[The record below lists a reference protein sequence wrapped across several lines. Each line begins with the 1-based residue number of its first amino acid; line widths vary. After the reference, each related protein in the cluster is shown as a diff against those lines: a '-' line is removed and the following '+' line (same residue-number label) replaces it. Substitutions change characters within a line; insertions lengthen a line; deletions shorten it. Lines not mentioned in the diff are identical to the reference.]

1 MQVPEETQRVRPAG
15 QQDTPTPIG
24 DTHVMRLHL
33 VLAVSFALA
42 FLAGCAGKPE
52 QFVAPNAQL
61 GAAQVQRIYLATDR
75 ILAPD
80 LSGTTQRG
88 GTLSFAQYDITIPPL
103 HEPGMVEF
111 SQSNPNPGTSF
122 TVASARS
129 VSSRSELG
137 RIVRA
142 QAGPLG
148 RPIDSPVEYV
158 HGFNTAMEY
167 AVYRHAQIAHDYGL
181 QGPQVTFAWPSI
193 ERTLGY
199 VRDKDSI
206 LIARDHL
213 EELLV
218 ELTRNHQN
226 VFVFG
231 HSMGT
236 QLVVE
241 TLRQLSITGQQN
253 VLRRIGGVILVSPD
267 IDLDLF
273 ESQHER
279 IDPLPNPFVVMT
291 SESDY
296 ALRFSSLL
304 TAQPER
310 LGSARERDRLADLDL
325 LVLDLS
331 GLPNARNHFL
341 AATSPVVI
349 DIVTSA
355 RADVLSDRFPRSG
368 IIDVAALQAARAN
381 EARCAALD
389 TGDGQSCM

>member
-1 MQVPEETQRVRPAG
+1 MNLRV
-15 QQDTPTPIG
+15 IC
-24 DTHVMRLHL
+24 LL
-33 VLAVSFALA
+33 FVS
-42 FLAGCAGKPE
+42 LAGCAGPPGE
-52 QFVAPNAQL
+52 FVAAEGPI
-61 GAAQVQRIYLATDR
+61 GAADVQRIYLATDR

-80 LSGTTQRG
+80 LSGTTRRG
-88 GTLSFAQYDITIPPL
+88 GALSFAQYDITIPPG
-103 HEPGMVEF
+103 HQPGEVEF
-111 SQSNPNPGTSF
+111 SAVNPTPANSF
-122 TVASARS
+122 TVSGARPVPS
-129 VSSRSELG
+129 LSNLG
-137 RIVRA
+137 RTVRRE
-142 QAGPLG
+142 AGPLG
-148 RPIDSPVEYV
+148 RPIDSPVIYV
-158 HGFNTAMEY
+158 HGFNTEMEY

-181 QGPQVTFAWPSI
+181 QGPQVTFSWPSI
-193 ERTLGY
+193 GRALGY

-218 ELTRNHQN
+218 ELTRENQN
-226 VFVFG
+226 VFIFG

-296 ALRFSSLL
+296 ALRYSSLL

-310 LGSARERDRLADLDL
+310 LGSARDRDRLAALDL

-355 RADVLSDRFPRSG
+355 RADVLADRFPRRG
-368 IIDVAALQAARAN
+368 VLDVAAFQTARAD
-381 EARCAALD
+381 ETQCVRLD
-389 TGDGQSCM
+389 TAEGQPCL

>member
-1 MQVPEETQRVRPAG
+1 MAHLSKRGSTCSCLRIPNANSRRSNI
-15 QQDTPTPIG
+15 TP
-24 DTHVMRLHL
+24 HVYWRYALDKIAFIL
-33 VLAVSFALA
+33 VVSFALA
-42 FLAGCAGKPE
+42 FLAGCAGAPE
-52 QFVAPNAQL
+52 KFVAPNNQL
-61 GAAQVQRIYLATDR
+61 GAADVQRIYLATDR
-75 ILAPD
+75 VLASD

-88 GTLSFAQYDITIPPL
+88 GALSFAQYDITIPPI
-103 HEPGMVEF
+103 HEPGEVEF
-111 SQSNPNPGTSF
+111 SKANPDPDTSF
-122 TVASARS
+122 TVASARPLS
-129 VSSRSELG
+129 NRSELG

-148 RPIDSPVEYV
+148 RPIDSPVVYV
-158 HGFNTAMEY
+158 HGFNTSMEY

-218 ELTRNHQN
+218 ELTRHNQN

-241 TLRQLSITGQQN
+241 TLRQLSITGQQD
-253 VLRRIGGVILVSPD
+253 VLSRIGGVILVSPD

-273 ESQHER
+273 KSQHER

-310 LGSARERDRLADLDL
+310 LGSARDRNRLAALDL
-325 LVLDLS
+325 LVVDLS

-355 RADVLSDRFPRSG
+355 RADVLAGRFPKSG
-368 IIDVAALQAARAN
+368 IIDVAALQARGATN
-381 EARCAALD
+381 
-389 TGDGQSCM
+389 TQ

>member
-1 MQVPEETQRVRPAG
+1 MNLRV
-15 QQDTPTPIG
+15 TLLLCLSLST
-24 DTHVMRLHL
+24 
-33 VLAVSFALA
+33 LAA
-42 FLAGCAGKPE
+42 CAGKPKE
-52 QFVAPNAQL
+52 FVAPSAQI
-61 GAAQVQRIYLATDR
+61 GTADVQSIYLATNR
-75 ILAPD
+75 TVASD

-88 GTLSFAQYDITIPPL
+88 DALTFAQYDITIPPT
-103 HEPGMVEF
+103 HKPGKVEF
-111 SQSNPNPGTSF
+111 SAANPDPSMSF
-122 TVASARS
+122 TVANARAVPS
-129 VSSRSELG
+129 LAALG
-137 RIVRA
+137 KAVRTE
-142 QAGPLG
+142 AGPRG
-148 RPIDSPVEYV
+148 RPIDSAVVYV
-158 HGFNTAMEY
+158 HGFNTSMES

-181 QGPQVTFAWPSI
+181 QGPQVTFSWPSI
-193 ERTLGY
+193 ERPLGY

-213 EELLV
+213 EALLV
-218 ELTRNHQN
+218 ELTRNNQK

-241 TLRQLSITGQQN
+241 TLRQLSITGKKK
-253 VLRRIGGVILVSPD
+253 VLSRIGGVILVSPD

-310 LGSARERDRLADLDL
+310 LGSARDRDRLVALDL

-331 GLPNARNHFL
+331 GLPDARNHFL
-341 AATSPVVI
+341 AATSPIVI
-349 DIVTSA
+349 DVVTSA
-355 RADVLSDRFPRSG
+355 REEVLADRFPRSG
-368 IIDVAALQAARAN
+368 VIDVAAMQEKRIN
-381 EARCAALD
+381 
-389 TGDGQSCM
+389 

>member
-1 MQVPEETQRVRPAG
+1 MTLRAIVFLCFCLG
-15 QQDTPTPIG
+15 N
-24 DTHVMRLHL
+24 
-33 VLAVSFALA
+33 
-42 FLAGCAGKPE
+42 LAGCAGKPE
-52 QFVAPNAQL
+52 QFVAPNDQI
-61 GAAQVQRIYLATDR
+61 GAADMQRIYPATDR

-80 LSGTTQRG
+80 LSGTTERG
-88 GTLSFAQYDITIPPL
+88 GAQSFAKYDITIPPN
-103 HEPGMVEF
+103 HRPGEVEI
-111 SQSNPNPGTSF
+111 SLSNPDPAASF
-122 TVASARS
+122 TVAQARGL
-129 VSSRSELG
+129 SSLSDLG
-137 RIVRA
+137 RTFRRE
-142 QAGPLG
+142 AGPLG
-148 RPIDSPVEYV
+148 RPMDSTVVYV
-158 HGFNTAMEY
+158 HGFNTSMEY

-213 EELLV
+213 AELLV
-218 ELTRNHQN
+218 ELTQNNQN
-226 VFVFG
+226 VFIFG

-241 TLRQLSITGQQN
+241 TLRQLSITGQRN
-253 VLRRIGGVILVSPD
+253 VLSRIGGVILVSPD

-273 ESQHER
+273 KAQRER
-279 IDPLPNPFVVMT
+279 IDPLPDPFVVMT

-296 ALRFSSLL
+296 APRYSSLL

-310 LGSARERDRLADLDL
+310 LGSARDRDRLAALNL
-325 LVLDLS
+325 LILDLS

-355 RADVLSDRFPRSG
+355 RSDVLANRFPRSG
-368 IIDVAALQAARAN
+368 IIDVAALQAARA
-381 EARCAALD
+381 E
-389 TGDGQSCM
+389 

>member
-1 MQVPEETQRVRPAG
+1 MIRARSTFAFG
-15 QQDTPTPIG
+15 
-24 DTHVMRLHL
+24 LAL
-33 VLAVSFALA
+33 VF
-42 FLAGCAGKPE
+42 FAGCAGKPE
-52 QFVAPNAQL
+52 VFVAPNAQI
-61 GAAQVQRIYLATDR
+61 GAADVQRIYLATDR
-75 ILAPD
+75 VLTPD
-80 LSGTTQRG
+80 LSGTTKRG
-88 GTLSFAQYDITIPPL
+88 GALSFAQYNITIPPS
-103 HEPGMVEF
+103 HQPGEVEF
-111 SQSNPNPGTSF
+111 SARRPDPTKSF
-122 TVASARS
+122 TVADARPLQS
-129 VSSRSELG
+129 LSDLGRQVRSE
-137 RIVRA
+137 
-142 QAGPLG
+142 AGPLG
-148 RPIDSPVEYV
+148 RPLDGPVVYV
-158 HGFNTAMEY
+158 HGFNTSMEY
-167 AVYRHAQIAHDYGL
+167 AVYRHAQIAHDYEL

-218 ELTRNHQN
+218 ELTRNNQN

-241 TLRQLSITGQQN
+241 TLRQLSITGQRQ
-253 VLRRIGGVILVSPD
+253 VLDRIGGVILVSPD

-273 ESQHER
+273 EAQHER

-310 LGSARERDRLADLDL
+310 LGSARDRDRLAELNL

-341 AATSPVVI
+341 AATSPLVI

-355 RADVLSDRFPRSG
+355 RSDILADRFSRRG
-368 IIDVAALQAARAN
+368 IIDVAAL
-381 EARCAALD
+381 EAQR
-389 TGDGQSCM
+389 SN

>member
-1 MQVPEETQRVRPAG
+1 
-15 QQDTPTPIG
+15 
-24 DTHVMRLHL
+24 MRLR
-33 VLAVSFALA
+33 VLLGLGLALTTVA
-42 FLAGCAGKPE
+42 ACAGKPE
-52 QFVAPNAQL
+52 AFVAPNDQIG
-61 GAAQVQRIYLATDR
+61 GADVQRIHLATDR
-75 ILAPD
+75 ILGDD
-80 LSGTTQRG
+80 LSGTTERG
-88 GTLSFAQYDITIPPL
+88 GALSFARYDITVPPT
-103 HEPGMVEF
+103 HKPGEVEF
-111 SQSNPNPGTSF
+111 SIANPDPATSF
-122 TVASARS
+122 TVAGARALPSLSAFGRT
-129 VSSRSELG
+129 VRSE
-137 RIVRA
+137 
-142 QAGPLG
+142 AGPLG
-148 RPIDSPVEYV
+148 RPIDSAVVYV

-218 ELTRNHQN
+218 ELTRTNQN

-241 TLRQLSITGQQN
+241 TLRQLSITGQKD
-253 VLRRIGGVILVSPD
+253 VLSRIGGVILVSPD

-273 ESQHER
+273 EAQHER

-310 LGSARERDRLADLDL
+310 LGSARDRDRLAALDL

-355 RADVLSDRFPRSG
+355 RADVLSDRFPKSG
-368 IIDVAALQAARAN
+368 IIDVAAMQMATSN
-381 EARCAALD
+381 
-389 TGDGQSCM
+389 

>member
-1 MQVPEETQRVRPAG
+1 MMTFRRF
-15 QQDTPTPIG
+15 
-24 DTHVMRLHL
+24 L
-33 VLAVSFALA
+33 VFGFALA
-42 FLAGCAGKPE
+42 TLAACSVKP
-52 QFVAPNAQL
+52 QDFVAPNAQI
-61 GAAQVQRIYLATDR
+61 GAADVQRIYLATDR
-75 ILAPD
+75 ILGDD
-80 LSGTTQRG
+80 LSGTTLRG
-88 GTLSFAQYDITIPPL
+88 GALSFAQYDITIPPS
-103 HEPGMVEF
+103 HEPGIVEF
-111 SQSNPNPGTSF
+111 SASNPNPNTSF
-122 TVASARS
+122 TVADARAFAD
-129 VSSRSELG
+129 RSEFG
-137 RIVRA
+137 RTVRGA
-142 QAGPLG
+142 AGPLG
-148 RPIDSPVEYV
+148 RPIDSAVVYV
-158 HGFNTAMEY
+158 HGFNTPMET

-181 QGPQVTFAWPSI
+181 QGPQVTFSWPSI
-193 ERTLGY
+193 QRALGY

-218 ELTRNHQN
+218 ELTRENQN

-241 TLRQLSITGQQN
+241 TLRQLSITGRRD
-253 VLRRIGGVILVSPD
+253 VLSRIGGVILVSPD

-279 IDPLPNPFVVMT
+279 IDPLPSPFVVMT

-304 TAQPER
+304 TAQPDR
-310 LGSARERDRLADLDL
+310 LGSARDRDRLAALDL

-341 AATSPVVI
+341 AATSPIVI

-355 RADVLSDRFPRSG
+355 REDVLADRFPLTG
-368 IIDVAALQAARAN
+368 IIDVAAMQAERTN
-381 EARCAALD
+381 
-389 TGDGQSCM
+389 

>member
-1 MQVPEETQRVRPAG
+1 VIRFRFMLTVG
-15 QQDTPTPIG
+15 
-24 DTHVMRLHL
+24 
-33 VLAVSFALA
+33 FALG
-42 FLAGCAGKPE
+42 FLAGCAGTPE
-52 QFVAPNAQL
+52 QFVAPNGSL
-61 GAAQVQRIYLATDR
+61 GAADVQRIYLATDR
-75 ILAPD
+75 VLAPD

-88 GTLSFAQYDITIPPL
+88 GALSFAQYDITIPPG
-103 HEPGMVEF
+103 HQPGEVEF
-111 SQSNPNPGTSF
+111 SATNPDPATSF
-122 TVASARS
+122 TVSSAGAIS
-129 VSSRSELG
+129 NRSELG
-137 RIVRA
+137 RIVRG
-142 QAGPLG
+142 QSGTLG
-148 RPIDSPVEYV
+148 RPIDSPVVYV

-193 ERTLGY
+193 ERTVGY

-218 ELTRNHQN
+218 ELTRDHQN
-226 VFVFG
+226 IYIFG

-241 TLRQLSITGQQN
+241 TLRQLSITGQGG
-253 VLRRIGGVILVSPD
+253 VLSRIGGVILVSPD

-273 ESQHER
+273 EAQHER
-279 IDPLPNPFVVMT
+279 IDPLPNPFVIMT

-310 LGSARERDRLADLDL
+310 LGSSRDRDRLAALDL

-355 RADVLSDRFPRSG
+355 RAEVLSDRFPRTG
-368 IIDVAALQAARAN
+368 IIDVAALQ
-381 EARCAALD
+381 
-389 TGDGQSCM
+389 TGETNQSRR

>member
-1 MQVPEETQRVRPAG
+1 M
-15 QQDTPTPIG
+15 
-24 DTHVMRLHL
+24 
-33 VLAVSFALA
+33 LAVSFALA
-42 FLAGCAGKPE
+42 LLAGCASKPE
-52 QFVAPNAQL
+52 QFVAPNDQI
-61 GAAQVQRIYLATDR
+61 GAAKVQRIYLATDR
-75 ILAPD
+75 ILSDD

-88 GTLSFAQYDITIPPL
+88 GALSFAQYDITVPPT
-103 HEPGMVEF
+103 HQPGEVAF
-111 SQSNPNPGTSF
+111 SATNPDPATSF
-122 TVASARS
+122 TVASARALPS
-129 VSSRSELG
+129 LSEFG
-137 RIVRA
+137 RTVRA
-142 QAGPLG
+142 AAGPMG
-148 RPIDSPVEYV
+148 RPIDSAFVYV

-181 QGPQVTFAWPSI
+181 QGPQITFAWPSI

-218 ELTRNHQN
+218 ELTCTNQN

-273 ESQHER
+273 EAQHER
-279 IDPLPNPFVVMT
+279 INPLPNPFVVMT

-296 ALRFSSLL
+296 GLRLSCCSRRSRSGLALRG
-304 TAQPER
+304 TVT
-310 LGSARERDRLADLDL
+310 DL
-325 LVLDLS
+325 
-331 GLPNARNHFL
+331 
-341 AATSPVVI
+341 
-349 DIVTSA
+349 
-355 RADVLSDRFPRSG
+355 PRSICWFSICRDCPTRG
-368 IIDVAALQAARAN
+368 TTSWR
-381 EARCAALD
+381 RHRPSSS
-389 TGDGQSCM
+389 TS

>member
-1 MQVPEETQRVRPAG
+1 V
-15 QQDTPTPIG
+15 
-24 DTHVMRLHL
+24 
-33 VLAVSFALA
+33 
-42 FLAGCAGKPE
+42 
-52 QFVAPNAQL
+52 
-61 GAAQVQRIYLATDR
+61 
-75 ILAPD
+75 
-80 LSGTTQRG
+80 
-88 GTLSFAQYDITIPPL
+88 
-103 HEPGMVEF
+103 
-111 SQSNPNPGTSF
+111 
-122 TVASARS
+122 
-129 VSSRSELG
+129 
-137 RIVRA
+137 
-142 QAGPLG
+142 
-148 RPIDSPVEYV
+148 
-158 HGFNTAMEY
+158 
-167 AVYRHAQIAHDYGL
+167 
-181 QGPQVTFAWPSI
+181 
-193 ERTLGY
+193 GY

-218 ELTRNHQN
+218 DLTRGGET

-241 TLRQLSITGQQN
+241 TLRQLSITGQQS
-253 VLRRIGGVILVSPD
+253 VLRRIGGVVLMSPD

-279 IDPLPNPFVVMT
+279 IEPLPEPFVVMT

-310 LGSARERDRLADLDL
+310 LGSARDLDRLSDLDL

-341 AATSPVVI
+341 AATSPLVI

-355 RADVLSDRFPRSG
+355 RNDVLANRFPRRG
-368 IIDVAALQAARAN
+368 VIDVATFQTTGF
-381 EARCAALD
+381 EAE
-389 TGDGQSCM
+389 

>member
-1 MQVPEETQRVRPAG
+1 MTRVRFG
-15 QQDTPTPIG
+15 F
-24 DTHVMRLHL
+24 
-33 VLAVSFALA
+33 AVSVALA
-42 FLAGCAGKPE
+42 CLAGCAGTPE
-52 QFVAPNAQL
+52 QFVAPNGAL
-61 GAAQVQRIYLATDR
+61 GAAEVQRIYLATDR
-75 ILAPD
+75 VLAPD
-80 LSGTTQRG
+80 LSGTTERG
-88 GTLSFAQYDITIPPL
+88 GALSFAQYDITIPPL
-103 HEPGMVEF
+103 HEPGEVEF
-111 SQSNPNPGTSF
+111 SRVNPDPATSF
-122 TVASARS
+122 TVTSARPIPN
-129 VSSRSELG
+129 RSDFG
-137 RIVRA
+137 REIRG
-142 QAGPLG
+142 QSGPLG
-148 RPIDSPVEYV
+148 FPIDSPVVYV

-181 QGPQVTFAWPSI
+181 QGPQITFAWPSI
-193 ERTLGY
+193 ERTVGY

-218 ELTRNHQN
+218 ELTRNNQN
-226 VFVFG
+226 VFIFG

-241 TLRQLSITGQQN
+241 TLRQLSITGQRN
-253 VLRRIGGVILVSPD
+253 VLSRIGSVVLVSPD

-279 IDPLPNPFVVMT
+279 IDPLPNPFVVLT

-310 LGSARERDRLADLDL
+310 LGSARDRDRLSALDL

-341 AATSPVVI
+341 AATSPAVI

-355 RADVLSDRFPRSG
+355 RANVQADRFPRRG
-368 IIDVAALQAARAN
+368 VIDVAALQA
-381 EARCAALD
+381 
-389 TGDGQSCM
+389 GQTN

>member
-1 MQVPEETQRVRPAG
+1 MNLRT
-15 QQDTPTPIG
+15 
-24 DTHVMRLHL
+24 
-33 VLAVSFALA
+33 ALSLCLSIA
-42 FLAGCAGKPE
+42 ILAGCAGDPK
-52 QFVAPNAQL
+52 QFVTPSAQI
-61 GAAQVQRIYLATDR
+61 GAADIQRIYLATDR

-80 LSGTTQRG
+80 LSGTTKRG
-88 GTLSFAQYDITIPPL
+88 GALSFAQYDITIPPS
-103 HEPGMVEF
+103 HRPGEVEF
-111 SQSNPNPGTSF
+111 SATNPDPNISF
-122 TVASARS
+122 TVLDRRPVQSLRDLA
-129 VSSRSELG
+129 G
-137 RIVRA
+137 NVRA
-142 QAGPLG
+142 ASGPLG
-148 RPIDSPVEYV
+148 RPIDSPVVFV
-158 HGFNTAMEY
+158 HGFNTSMQD

-181 QGPQVTFAWPSI
+181 KGPQVTFAWPSI
-193 ERTLGY
+193 ERPVGY

-218 ELTRNHQN
+218 ELTREHSN

-241 TLRQLSITGQQN
+241 TLRQLSITGQQD

-273 ESQHER
+273 EAQHER
-279 IDPLPNPFVVMT
+279 INPLPNPFVVMI
-291 SESDY
+291 SERDY

-310 LGSARERDRLADLDL
+310 LGSARDRNRLAALDL

-355 RADVLSDRFPRSG
+355 RADVLADRFPRSG
-368 IIDVAALQAARAN
+368 IIDFAALQAGETNQMR
-381 EARCAALD
+381 
-389 TGDGQSCM
+389 

>member
-1 MQVPEETQRVRPAG
+1 MVALVSLIVRRLPHRRKTLHIKYLNRFNYRETFGMKLCAA
-15 QQDTPTPIG
+15 
-24 DTHVMRLHL
+24 LFL
-33 VLAVSFALA
+33 CLSFAT
-42 FLAGCAGKPE
+42 LAGCAGGSK
-52 QFVAPNAQL
+52 QFVSPSAQT
-61 GAAQVQRIYLATDR
+61 GAADIQRIYLATDR
-75 ILAPD
+75 VLAPD
-80 LSGTTQRG
+80 LSGTTTRG
-88 GTLSFAQYDITIPPL
+88 RALSFAQYDITIPPS
-103 HEPGMVEF
+103 HEPGEVEF
-111 SQSNPNPGTSF
+111 SATNPDPNTSF
-122 TVASARS
+122 TVLDRRPVQSLSDLVGYARAAS
-129 VSSRSELG
+129 
-137 RIVRA
+137 
-142 QAGPLG
+142 GPLG
-148 RPIDSPVEYV
+148 RPIDSPVVFV
-158 HGFNTAMEY
+158 HGFNTSMQD

-193 ERTLGY
+193 ERPVGY

-218 ELTRNHQN
+218 ELTRENSN
-226 VFVFG
+226 VFIFG

-241 TLRQLSITGQQN
+241 TLRQLSIAGQKD
-253 VLRRIGGVILVSPD
+253 VLGRIGGVILVSPD

-279 IDPLPNPFVVMT
+279 IDPLPNPFVVMI

-296 ALRFSSLL
+296 ALRFSSRL

-310 LGSARERDRLADLDL
+310 LGSARDRNRLAALDL

-341 AATSPVVI
+341 AATSPIVI

-355 RADVLSDRFPRSG
+355 RADVLANRFPKSG
-368 IIDVAALQAARAN
+368 IIDVAALQAGKT
-381 EARCAALD
+381 D
-389 TGDGQSCM
+389 

>member
-1 MQVPEETQRVRPAG
+1 MRGLRNVAAVLLLALLAACGSP
-15 QQDTPTPIG
+15 DTF
-24 DTHVMRLHL
+24 
-33 VLAVSFALA
+33 VS
-42 FLAGCAGKPE
+42 
-52 QFVAPNAQL
+52 PNAQV
-61 GAAQVQRIYLATDR
+61 GAADLQRIYLATDR
-75 ILAPD
+75 VLAPD

-88 GTLSFAQYDITIPPL
+88 GALSFAQYDITIPPG
-103 HEPGMVEF
+103 HQPGEVEF
-111 SQSNPNPGTSF
+111 SATNPNPSSSF
-122 TVASARS
+122 TVAGAQAMASLSDLGRT
-129 VSSRSELG
+129 VRSE
-137 RIVRA
+137 
-142 QAGPLG
+142 AGPLG
-148 RPIDSPVEYV
+148 RPIDSAVVYV
-158 HGFNTAMEY
+158 HGFNTPMEY

-218 ELTRNHQN
+218 ELTRDNQN

-241 TLRQLSITGQQN
+241 TLRQLSITGQRN

-310 LGSARERDRLADLDL
+310 LGSARDRDRLAELDL

-355 RADVLSDRFPRSG
+355 RSDVLADRFPRSG

-381 EARCAALD
+381 EERCVVLD
-389 TGDGQSCM
+389 TEDGQPCM

>member
-1 MQVPEETQRVRPAG
+1 M
-15 QQDTPTPIG
+15 IG
-24 DTHVMRLHL
+24 LRKSGI
-33 VLAVSFALA
+33 VLLLSALA
-42 FLAGCAGKPE
+42 ACGSPDVFVSPNAP
-52 QFVAPNAQL
+52 VAPADI
-61 GAAQVQRIYLATDR
+61 QRIYLATDR
-75 ILAPD
+75 VLTDD
-80 LSGTTQRG
+80 LSGTTQRAG
-88 GTLSFAQYDITIPPL
+88 ALSFAQYDITIPPD
-103 HEPGMVEF
+103 HQPGEVEF
-111 SQSNPNPGTSF
+111 SATNPDPITSF
-122 TVASARS
+122 TVAGSGALPSLSA
-129 VSSRSELG
+129 LG
-137 RIVRA
+137 RTVRGA
-142 QAGPLG
+142 VGPLG
-148 RPIDSPVEYV
+148 RPVDSAVVYV
-158 HGFNTAMEY
+158 HGFNTPMEY

-218 ELTRNHQN
+218 ELTRNNQN

-241 TLRQLSITGQQN
+241 TLRQLSITGRRD
-253 VLRRIGGVILVSPD
+253 VLGRIGGVILVSPD

-310 LGSARERDRLADLDL
+310 LGSARDRDRLAALDL

-355 RADVLSDRFPRSG
+355 RAEVLSDRFPRSG

-381 EARCAALD
+381 
-389 TGDGQSCM
+389 Q

>member
-1 MQVPEETQRVRPAG
+1 MRVR
-15 QQDTPTPIG
+15 
-24 DTHVMRLHL
+24 LFL
-33 VLAVSFALA
+33 VLGLALA
-42 FLAGCAGKPE
+42 SLAGCADKPE
-52 QFVAPNAQL
+52 TFVAPNTEI
-61 GAAQVQRIYLATDR
+61 GAANVQRIYLATDR
-75 ILAPD
+75 ILSND
-80 LSGTTQRG
+80 LTGTTQRG
-88 GTLSFAQYDITIPPL
+88 GALSFAQYDITVPPG
-103 HEPGMVEF
+103 HQPGEVEF
-111 SQSNPNPGTSF
+111 SSMNPDPDTSF
-122 TVASARS
+122 TVADARRIPS
-129 VSSRSELG
+129 LADLG
-137 RIVRA
+137 RTVRTK
-142 QAGPLG
+142 AGPLG
-148 RPIDSPVEYV
+148 RPIDSAVVYV

-167 AVYRHAQIAHDYGL
+167 AVYRHAQVAHDYGL

-218 ELTRNHQN
+218 ELTRENRN

-241 TLRQLSITGQQN
+241 TLRQLSITGQTD
-253 VLRRIGGVILVSPD
+253 VLSRIGGVILVSPD

-273 ESQHER
+273 EAQHER
-279 IDPLPNPFVVMT
+279 IEPLPNPFVVMT

-304 TAQPER
+304 TAQPDR
-310 LGSARERDRLADLDL
+310 LGSARDRDRLAALDL

-355 RADVLSDRFPRSG
+355 RADVLADRFPRSG
-368 IIDVAALQAARAN
+368 IIDVAALQAARSN
-381 EARCAALD
+381 ESVQADSDR
-389 TGDGQSCM
+389 

>member
-1 MQVPEETQRVRPAG
+1 MKLRPSLLLGLA
-15 QQDTPTPIG
+15 
-24 DTHVMRLHL
+24 L
-33 VLAVSFALA
+33 VSLAA
-42 FLAGCAGKPE
+42 CAGKPE
-52 QFVAPNAQL
+52 QFVAPS
-61 GAAQVQRIYLATDR
+61 AAIETAEVQRIYLATDR
-75 ILAPD
+75 VLAPD

-88 GTLSFAQYDITIPPL
+88 GALSFAQYDITIPPD
-103 HEPGMVEF
+103 HQPGEVEF
-111 SQSNPNPGTSF
+111 SATQPDPARSF
-122 TVASARS
+122 TVAQARALPGLP
-129 VSSRSELG
+129 ELG
-137 RIVRA
+137 RTVRG

-148 RPIDSPVEYV
+148 RPIDSAVVYV

-193 ERTLGY
+193 ERPLGY

-213 EELLV
+213 EELLI
-218 ELTRNHQN
+218 ELTRENQN

-241 TLRQLSITGQQN
+241 TLRQLSITGRRD

-273 ESQHER
+273 EAQHER

-291 SESDY
+291 SERDY

-310 LGSARERDRLADLDL
+310 LGSARDRDRLAALDL

-355 RADVLSDRFPRSG
+355 REDVLADKFPQSG
-368 IIDVAALQAARAN
+368 IIDVAALQRAASGA
-381 EARCAALD
+381 
-389 TGDGQSCM
+389 Q

>member
-1 MQVPEETQRVRPAG
+1 MIRSRPFLAAG
-15 QQDTPTPIG
+15 
-24 DTHVMRLHL
+24 V
-33 VLAVSFALA
+33 ALA

-52 QFVAPNAQL
+52 VFVAPNAAVS
-61 GAAQVQRIYLATDR
+61 AADVQRVYLATDR
-75 ILAPD
+75 VLAPD
-80 LSGTTQRG
+80 LSGTTERG
-88 GTLSFAQYDITIPPL
+88 GALSFAQYDITIPPL
-103 HEPGMVEF
+103 HTPGEVEF
-111 SQSNPNPGTSF
+111 SKTDPNPATSF

-129 VSSRSELG
+129 VADRSELG
-137 RIVRA
+137 RTVRG
-142 QAGPLG
+142 QSGPLG
-148 RPIDSPVEYV
+148 RPIDSPVVYV

-193 ERTLGY
+193 ERTAGY

-218 ELTRNHQN
+218 ELTRDNQN

-241 TLRQLSITGQQN
+241 TLRQLSITGQQK
-253 VLRRIGGVILVSPD
+253 VLNRIGGVILVSPD

-273 ESQHER
+273 EAQHER
-279 IDPLPNPFVVMT
+279 IDPLPSPFVVMT

-310 LGSARERDRLADLDL
+310 LGSARDRDRLEALDL

-355 RADVLSDRFPRSG
+355 RSDVLDGSFPTTG
-368 IIDVAALQAARAN
+368 IIDVAAMQAARTN
-381 EARCAALD
+381 
-389 TGDGQSCM
+389 

>member
-1 MQVPEETQRVRPAG
+1 MIGFRATSIAFLLLALAACGSPDVFVRPNA
-15 QQDTPTPIG
+15 P
-24 DTHVMRLHL
+24 
-33 VLAVSFALA
+33 
-42 FLAGCAGKPE
+42 
-52 QFVAPNAQL
+52 VATADI
-61 GAAQVQRIYLATDR
+61 QRIYLATDR
-75 ILAPD
+75 VLADD
-80 LSGTTQRG
+80 LSGTTQRAG
-88 GTLSFAQYDITIPPL
+88 ALSFARYDITIPPG
-103 HEPGMVEF
+103 HRPGEVEF
-111 SQSNPNPGTSF
+111 SATNPDPETSF
-122 TVASARS
+122 TVATASGFPTLA
-129 VSSRSELG
+129 ELG
-137 RIVRA
+137 RRVRGD
-142 QAGPLG
+142 AGPLG
-148 RPIDSPVEYV
+148 RPIDSAVIYV
-158 HGFNTAMEY
+158 HGFNTPMEY

-193 ERTLGY
+193 ERTAGY

-218 ELTRNHQN
+218 ELTRNNQQ

-241 TLRQLSITGQQN
+241 TLRQLSITGQQD
-253 VLRRIGGVILVSPD
+253 VLGQIGGVILISPD
-267 IDLDLF
+267 IDLELF

-279 IDPLPNPFVVMT
+279 IDPLPSPFVVMT
-291 SESDY
+291 SERDY

-310 LGSARERDRLADLDL
+310 LGSARDRDRLAALDL

-355 RADVLSDRFPRSG
+355 RDDILADRFPKSG
-368 IIDVAALQAARAN
+368 IIDVAALLA
-381 EARCAALD
+381 
-389 TGDGQSCM
+389 GQTN

>member
-1 MQVPEETQRVRPAG
+1 MIYASAPLRAAMNVGQRFGAMNGQLRETVHQE
-15 QQDTPTPIG
+15 TPKMPFKAAI
-24 DTHVMRLHL
+24 
-33 VLAVSFALA
+33 VLCVSLA
-42 FLAGCAGKPE
+42 ILAGCTGKPE
-52 QFVAPNAQL
+52 TFVAPNDQI
-61 GAAQVQRIYLATDR
+61 GAADVQRIYLATDR
-75 ILAPD
+75 ILSTD

-88 GTLSFAQYDITIPPL
+88 GALSFAQYDITIPPG
-103 HEPGMVEF
+103 HEQGKVEF
-111 SQSNPNPGTSF
+111 SEASPNPATSF
-122 TVASARS
+122 TVAEARALPS
-129 VSSRSELG
+129 LSDLG
-137 RIVRA
+137 RTVRRE
-142 QAGPLG
+142 AGPLG
-148 RPIDSPVEYV
+148 RPIDSAVVYV

-181 QGPQVTFAWPSI
+181 QGPQVTFAWPSV

-218 ELTRNHQN
+218 ELTRENQN

-310 LGSARERDRLADLDL
+310 LGSARDRDRLAALNL

-355 RADVLSDRFPRSG
+355 RADVLSDRFPKTG
-368 IIDVAALQAARAN
+368 IIDVAALQNETRN
-381 EARCAALD
+381 EASR
-389 TGDGQSCM
+389 GR

>member
-1 MQVPEETQRVRPAG
+1 MQMLDTAHRNRSAEYHDTTHTGVP
-15 QQDTPTPIG
+15 
-24 DTHVMRLHL
+24 HVMRVNL
-33 VLAVSFALA
+33 VLAVSFALT

-52 QFVAPNAQL
+52 EFVAPNAEL
-61 GAAQVQRIYLATDR
+61 GAADLQRIFLATDR

-80 LSGTTQRG
+80 LSGTTERG
-88 GTLSFAQYDITIPPL
+88 GALSFAQYDVTIPPL
-103 HEPGMVEF
+103 HEPGIVEF
-111 SQSNPNPGTSF
+111 SQSNPDPAISF

-129 VSSRSELG
+129 VSNRSELG
-137 RIVRA
+137 RLVRA
-142 QAGPLG
+142 QVGPLG
-148 RPIDSPVEYV
+148 RPIDSPVVYV
-158 HGFNTAMEY
+158 HGFNTAMAY

-181 QGPQVTFAWPSI
+181 QGPQITFAWPSI
-193 ERTLGY
+193 ERPLGY

-213 EELLV
+213 AELLF
-218 ELTRNHQN
+218 ELTRDNQN

-241 TLRQLSITGQQN
+241 TLRQLSITGQKD
-253 VLRRIGGVILVSPD
+253 VLGRIGGVILVSPD

-273 ESQHER
+273 ESQHQR
-279 IDPLPNPFVVMT
+279 ITPLPSPFVVMT

-310 LGSARERDRLADLDL
+310 LGSARDRDRLAALDL

-349 DIVTSA
+349 DVVTSA
-355 RADVLSDRFPRSG
+355 RADVLSNMFPRSG
-368 IIDVAALQAARAN
+368 IIDVAAMQAG
-381 EARCAALD
+381 E
-389 TGDGQSCM
+389 TSESHQ

>member
-1 MQVPEETQRVRPAG
+1 MKQKFLSVLGLAL
-15 QQDTPTPIG
+15 
-24 DTHVMRLHL
+24 VM
-33 VLAVSFALA
+33 
-42 FLAGCAGKPE
+42 LAGCGENPE
-52 QFVAPNAQL
+52 AFVAPNAEL
-61 GAAQVQRIYLATDR
+61 GAAEVQRVYVATGRVLAD
-75 ILAPD
+75 D
-80 LSGTTQRG
+80 LSGTTQRADA
-88 GTLSFAQYDITIPPL
+88 LSFAQFDISIPPV
-103 HEPGMVEF
+103 HAPGQVEF
-111 SQSNPNPGTSF
+111 SSSNPNPQTSF
-122 TVASARS
+122 TVTESRAVPSLTDLGRT
-129 VSSRSELG
+129 VRSEAG
-137 RIVRA
+137 R
-142 QAGPLG
+142 LG
-148 RPIDSPVEYV
+148 RPIDSAVVYV
-158 HGFNTAMEY
+158 HGFNTGMES

-193 ERTLGY
+193 ERTAGY

-218 ELTRNHQN
+218 ELTRNNQN

-241 TLRQLSITGQQN
+241 TLRQLSITGQRK
-253 VLRRIGGVILVSPD
+253 VLDRIGGVILVSPD

-310 LGSARERDRLADLDL
+310 LGSARDRDRLKALNL

-355 RADVLSDRFPRSG
+355 RSDVLEDRFPRSG
-368 IIDVAALQAARAN
+368 IIDVAALQAERTN
-381 EARCAALD
+381 
-389 TGDGQSCM
+389 

>member
-1 MQVPEETQRVRPAG
+1 MKLQ
-15 QQDTPTPIG
+15 PIFSLG
-24 DTHVMRLHL
+24 LALL
-33 VLAVSFALA
+33 VLV
-42 FLAGCAGKPE
+42 GCAGKPE
-52 QFVAPNAQL
+52 QFVAPNGQIGEAE
-61 GAAQVQRIYLATDR
+61 VQRVYLATDR
-75 ILAPD
+75 ILASD
-80 LSGTTQRG
+80 LSGTTERG
-88 GTLSFAQYDITIPPL
+88 GALAFAQYDITIPPG
-103 HEPGMVEF
+103 HRPGEVEF
-111 SQSNPNPGTSF
+111 SATNPNPSTSF
-122 TVASARS
+122 TVAQARGLLS
-129 VSSRSELG
+129 LSDLG
-137 RIVRA
+137 RTVRR
-142 QAGPLG
+142 QAGLLG
-148 RPIDSPVEYV
+148 RPIDSAVVYV

-218 ELTRNHQN
+218 ELTRDNQN

-279 IDPLPNPFVVMT
+279 IEPLPNPFVVMT
-291 SESDY
+291 SERDY

-310 LGSARERDRLADLDL
+310 LGSARDRDRLAALDL

-355 RADVLSDRFPRSG
+355 RADVLADRFPRSG
-368 IIDVAALQAARAN
+368 IIDVAALQAARTN
-381 EARCAALD
+381 
-389 TGDGQSCM
+389 

>member
-1 MQVPEETQRVRPAG
+1 MTLRAAVF
-15 QQDTPTPIG
+15 
-24 DTHVMRLHL
+24 LCFC
-33 VLAVSFALA
+33 LAT
-42 FLAGCAGKPE
+42 LAGCAGKPE
-52 QFVAPNAQL
+52 QFVAPNDQVGTAD
-61 GAAQVQRIYLATDR
+61 VQRIYLATDR
-75 ILAPD
+75 VLAPD

-88 GTLSFAQYDITIPPL
+88 GALSFAQYDITIPSG
-103 HEPGMVEF
+103 HRPGEVEF
-111 SQSNPNPGTSF
+111 SVSNPDPTTSF
-122 TVASARS
+122 TVAQARGL
-129 VSSRSELG
+129 SSLSDLG
-137 RIVRA
+137 RTVRRE
-142 QAGPLG
+142 AGPLR
-148 RPIDSPVEYV
+148 RPIDSAVVYV
-158 HGFNTAMEY
+158 HGFNTPMEY

-218 ELTRNHQN
+218 ELTRNNQN

-231 HSMGT
+231 HSMDT

-241 TLRQLSITGQQN
+241 TLRQLSITGQGG
-253 VLRRIGGVILVSPD
+253 VLSRIGGVILVSPD

-310 LGSARERDRLADLDL
+310 LGSARDRDRLAALDL

-331 GLPNARNHFL
+331 
-341 AATSPVVI
+341 
-349 DIVTSA
+349 
-355 RADVLSDRFPRSG
+355 
-368 IIDVAALQAARAN
+368 
-381 EARCAALD
+381 
-389 TGDGQSCM
+389 

>member
-1 MQVPEETQRVRPAG
+1 MTRLRSL
-15 QQDTPTPIG
+15 PT
-24 DTHVMRLHL
+24 LC
-33 VLAVSFALA
+33 LALLFV
-42 FLAGCAGKPE
+42 AGCAAKPE
-52 QFVAPNAQL
+52 KFIGPNAPL
-61 GAAQVQRIYLATDR
+61 GQAEVQQIYLATDR
-75 ILAPD
+75 VLADD
-80 LSGTTQRG
+80 LTGTTRRG
-88 GTLSFAQYDITIPPL
+88 GALSFAQYAITVPPQ
-103 HEPGMVEF
+103 HMPGAAEF
-111 SQSNPNPGTSF
+111 SATDPDPATSF
-122 TVASARS
+122 TVAEARPIES
-129 VSSRSELG
+129 LRDLG
-137 RIVRA
+137 RAVRGA
-142 QAGPLG
+142 AGPLG
-148 RPIDSPVEYV
+148 RPIDSPVVYV
-158 HGFNTAMEY
+158 HGFNTEMEY

-181 QGPQVTFAWPSI
+181 LGPQVTFSWPSI

-218 ELTRNHQN
+218 ELTRDNQT

-241 TLRQLSITGQQN
+241 TLRQLSITGQRE
-253 VLRRIGGVILVSPD
+253 VLGRIGGVILVSPD

-273 ESQHER
+273 ESQHDR

-310 LGSARERDRLADLDL
+310 LGSARDRNRLAALDL

-355 RADVLSDRFPRSG
+355 REDVLSDRIPRNG
-368 IIDVAALQAARAN
+368 IIDVAEMQ
-381 EARCAALD
+381 EAR
-389 TGDGQSCM
+389 SN